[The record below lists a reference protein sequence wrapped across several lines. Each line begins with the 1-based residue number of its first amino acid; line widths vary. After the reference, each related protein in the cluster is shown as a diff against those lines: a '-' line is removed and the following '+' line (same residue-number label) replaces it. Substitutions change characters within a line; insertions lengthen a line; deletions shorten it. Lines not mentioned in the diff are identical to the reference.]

1 MWRKINSLIKVF
13 LKDTYQNFKVFNIKT
28 KKIEKK
34 SIFLWMIFIIIIAI
48 SFISYKII
56 NLLVSVGQPQIFLNI
71 YFILLTILLMFQ
83 IILISTNVLFFSRE
97 LECVL
102 YMPITST
109 ELLISKL
116 GVFWL

>member
-1 MWRKINSLIKVF
+1 
-13 LKDTYQNFKVFNIKT
+13 
-28 KKIEKK
+28 
-34 SIFLWMIFIIIIAI
+34 MIFIIIIAI

-97 LECVL
+97 LE
-102 YMPITST
+102 
-109 ELLISKL
+109 
-116 GVFWL
+116 

>member
-71 YFILLTILLMFQ
+71 Y
-83 IILISTNVLFFSRE
+83 
-97 LECVL
+97 
-102 YMPITST
+102 
-109 ELLISKL
+109 
-116 GVFWL
+116 